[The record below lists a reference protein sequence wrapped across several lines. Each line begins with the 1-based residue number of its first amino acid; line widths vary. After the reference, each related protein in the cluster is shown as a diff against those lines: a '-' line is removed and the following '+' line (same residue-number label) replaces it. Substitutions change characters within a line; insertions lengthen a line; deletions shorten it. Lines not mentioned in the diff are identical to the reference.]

1 MINKLRFLI
10 PAVCVLLAA
19 RCVFASESVPDLEL
33 RDQREEV
40 EQILQSLSLSQ
51 KICQMFFITP
61 EALTGASA
69 VTRAGEITK
78 NQILTC
84 PVGGLVYFEQ
94 NLQDPDQTRDMI
106 YGTLKDYQEAGF
118 PAPFIGVDEEGGSV
132 TRIAK
137 NPAFGVR
144 DVGDMCDIGASGNP
158 QEAQSAGTYIGAYLQ
173 DLGFNLDFAPVADV
187 LTNTDNQVVRQRA
200 FGSDPALVSQM
211 VRAESEALMEQGIVP
226 VLKHFPGH
234 GATAA
239 DTHEGYASTEKNLD
253 EMLSSDLVPFTEAVT
268 YAPMMMAA
276 HISAP
281 NVVGDVIPASLSHV
295 VVTEVLRERLGFQ
308 GVVITDALN
317 MGAIASEYSS
327 GEAAIKAVEAGD
339 DILLM
344 PNDFQMA
351 RSVLIQAVESGEIA
365 EGRIDESVRRILNVK
380 HSFGLI

>member
-1 MINKLRFLI
+1 
-10 PAVCVLLAA
+10 
-19 RCVFASESVPDLEL
+19 
-33 RDQREEV
+33 
-40 EQILQSLSLSQ
+40 
-51 KICQMFFITP
+51 
-61 EALTGASA
+61 
-69 VTRAGEITK
+69 
-78 NQILTC
+78 
-84 PVGGLVYFEQ
+84 
-94 NLQDPDQTRDMI
+94 
-106 YGTLKDYQEAGF
+106 
-118 PAPFIGVDEEGGSV
+118 
-132 TRIAK
+132 
-137 NPAFGVR
+137 
-144 DVGDMCDIGASGNP
+144 
-158 QEAQSAGTYIGAYLQ
+158 
-173 DLGFNLDFAPVADV
+173 
-187 LTNTDNQVVRQRA
+187 
-200 FGSDPALVSQM
+200 
-211 VRAESEALMEQGIVP
+211 MEQGIVP

-281 NVVGDVIPASLSHV
+281 NVVGDDIPASLSYV
-295 VVTEVLRERLGFQ
+295 LVTEVLRERLGFQ

-351 RSVLIQAVESGEIA
+351 RSALIQAVESGEIA

>member
-19 RCVFASESVPDLEL
+19 SCVFASESVPDLEF
-33 RDQREEV
+33 RDQQEEV

-106 YGTLKDYQEAGF
+106 YGTLKDYQEACF

-132 TRIAK
+132 TRIAN

-144 DVGDMCDIGASGNP
+144 DVGDMCDIGASGNL
-158 QEAQSAGTYIGAYLQ
+158 QEAQSAGTYIGSYLQ

-187 LTNTDNQVVRQRA
+187 LTNPGNQVVRRRS
-200 FGSDPALVSQM
+200 FGSDQTLVSQM

-281 NVVGDVIPASLSHV
+281 NVVGDDIPASLSNV
-295 VVTEVLRERLGFQ
+295 LVTEVLRERLGFQ

-351 RSVLIQAVESGEIA
+351 RSALIQAVESGEIA